1 MAAQAPERERE
12 RDPRLYVGSEVGTLR
27 RVMLH
32 RPDLE
37 LQRLTP
43 TNKDELLFDDVP
55 WVKRARQEHDAFAA
69 TLTDRG
75 VEVLYL
81 EELLAEALDLD
92 GVRVSLLDR
101 LHLETLGPL
110 LGPAVREWLD
120 DVPAKE
126 LTERMIAGITFGDL
140 PFETDSLVHHVR
152 RGFVLTPLPN
162 QLFTRDP
169 SAWIYGGVSI
179 NALAKPARERE
190 SLHLDVIYRHHP
202 VFAGQ
207 PFEIWSD
214 DVAAPLA
221 VEGGDVL
228 VIGNGVVLVGMGE
241 RTRPG
246 TVETLAE
253 RLFRAGAATEVL
265 AIELPEKRSA
275 MHLDTVLTMLDVDA
289 FTVYPE
295 LRASMLTYRL
305 HPGVGGVTIEEEDDL
320 FRAIGR
326 SLGLSE
332 VRIYDTGGDRFQAER
347 EQWDDG
353 NNVLAISPGVVI
365 AYERNVDTNTRLRQG
380 GIEVITVEGF
390 ELGRGRGGPRC
401 MSCPIERDPLPGAT
415 V

>member
-1 MAAQAPERERE
+1 MAVHDPAPERE
-12 RDPRLYVGSEVGTLR
+12 PHLYVGSEVGTLR

-69 TLTDRG
+69 TLSSHG
-75 VEVLYL
+75 VQVLYL
-81 EELLAEALDLD
+81 KDLLAETLAAD
-92 GVRVSLLDR
+92 GVRRSLLDR
-101 LHLETLGPL
+101 LHLESLGPRL
-110 LGPAVREWLD
+110 APAVREWLD
-120 DVPAKE
+120 EIPPKE
-126 LTERMIAGITFGDL
+126 LADRMIAGITFEDL

-152 RGFVLTPLPN
+152 RGFVLRPLPN
-162 QLFTRDP
+162 QLYTRDP

-190 SLHLDVIYRHHP
+190 SLHMDVLYRHHP
-202 VFAGQ
+202 VFTGEEFQ
-207 PFEIWSD
+207 IWSD
-214 DVAAPLA
+214 DIQAPLA
-221 VEGGDVL
+221 LEGGDVL
-228 VIGNGVVLVGMGE
+228 VIGNGAVLVGMGE

-253 RLFRAGAATEVL
+253 RLLRAGAATEIL

-275 MHLDTVLTMLDVDA
+275 MHLDTVVTMLDIDA
-289 FTVYPE
+289 FTIYPE
-295 LRASMLTYRL
+295 LRSSMLTYRL
-305 HPGVGGVTIEEEDDL
+305 HAGPSGVAIDEEDDL
-320 FRAIGR
+320 FVAIAR
-326 SLGLSE
+326 TLGLSD
-332 VRIYDTGGDRFQAER
+332 VRVFETGGDRFQAER

-380 GIEVITVEGF
+380 GIEVITIEGF

-401 MSCPIERDPLPGAT
+401 MTCPIERDPLPG